1 MKFLFIVLSLNLL
14 ISCGKSKSN
23 SNPVAT
29 NNDFLITEEN
39 STELAFLM
47 STTRADINA
56 SGATLVGLW
65 RPEVG
70 KREESF
76 IILNDAV
83 VVITECSGEDGK
95 KFYTALKLKATKTND
110 TISVPAQDAKTESIE
125 LEDGSIL
132 TCGENV
138 EAMTIEY
145 RLSQGKLY
153 IEGEQGEY
161 SNIKILDLDE
171 ISHLL

>member
-1 MKFLFIVLSLNLL
+1 MKFLFIILSLNLFVA
-14 ISCGKSKSN
+14 CGKSKTN
-23 SNPVAT
+23 TGPAAT

-47 STTRADINA
+47 GSTKADINA

-76 IILNDAV
+76 IILNDTV
-83 VVITECSGEDGK
+83 IVITECSGEDGK
-95 KFYTALKLKATKTND
+95 KYYTALRLKSTKTST
-110 TISVPAQDAKTESIE
+110 TISVPAQAATTESIE
-125 LEDGSIL
+125 LEDGSVL
-132 TCGENV
+132 TCGENI

-153 IEGEQGEY
+153 IEGDQGEY
-161 SNIKILDLDE
+161 SSIKILDLDE
-171 ISHLL
+171 LSHLL